1 MINDYK
7 KLPIGKWL
15 EIRDVQ
21 RDEAIEDKYTKTVA
35 ILSILSDIPEEELYD
50 MKLEDFSKMTGEMAF
65 LMKEVPQVPVC
76 DRYKLGEYNLVLVR
90 DLKEL
95 TASQFIDYQTFIKD
109 TDKYIVELLSIFLI
123 PKGKKYCKDYDIVD
137 VQKAIREN
145 LSIADAMSVSAFFL
159 DLFKVLYRSMQIY
172 LTKRLKKAKR
182 KMKTEEATQIEE
194 AIVNLEKSGAGFLSL
209 I

>member
-35 ILSILSDIPEEELYD
+35 MLSILSDIPEEELYD
-50 MKLEDFSKMTGEMAF
+50 LKLEEFSKMTGEMAF

-137 VQKAIREN
+137 LQKAIREN

-172 LTKRLKKAKR
+172 LTKMLKKMKK
-182 KMKTEEATQIEE
+182 KMKVEEATQIEQ
-194 AIVNLEKSGAGFLSL
+194 ALQNLENVGVGLL
-209 I
+209 

>member
-35 ILSILSDIPEEELYD
+35 MLSILSDIPEEELYD
-50 MKLEDFSKMTGEMAF
+50 LKLEDFSKMTGEMAF

-123 PKGKKYCKDYDIVD
+123 PRGKKYCKDYDIVD

-172 LTKRLKKAKR
+172 LTKMLKKMKK
-182 KMKTEEATQIEE
+182 KMKAEEVTQIEQ
-194 AIVNLEKSGAGFLSL
+194 ALQNLENVGVGLL
-209 I
+209 

>member
-1 MINDYK
+1 MIK
-7 KLPIGKWL
+7 SWKELPIGKWL
-15 EIRDVQ
+15 EIRDIQ
-21 RDEAIEDKYTKTVA
+21 DDPAIEGQYTMTVA

-50 MKLEDFSKMTGEMAF
+50 MKVNEFSALTGQMGFLLEPMTKVA
-65 LMKEVPQVPVC
+65 VC
-76 DRYKLGEYNLVLVR
+76 DKYKIGGYELILVK

-109 TDKYIVELLSIFLI
+109 ADKYIVELLSIFLI

-137 VQKAIREN
+137 VQKAIRDN
-145 LSIADAMSVSAFFL
+145 LSIADAEAISAFFL
-159 DLFKVLYRSMQIY
+159 LSFKLLYKSMQIC

>member
-1 MINDYK
+1 MINNYN
-7 KLPIGKWL
+7 KLTIGKWL

-35 ILSILSDIPEEELYD
+35 MLSILSDIPEEELYD
-50 MKLEDFSKMTGEMAF
+50 LKLEDFSKMTGEMAF

-123 PKGKKYCKDYDIVD
+123 PRGKKYCKDYDIVD

-172 LTKRLKKAKR
+172 LTKMLKKMKK
-182 KMKTEEATQIEE
+182 KMKAEEVTQIEQ
-194 AIVNLEKSGAGFLSL
+194 ALQNLENVGVGLL
-209 I
+209 

>member
-35 ILSILSDIPEEELYD
+35 MLSILSDIPEEELYD
-50 MKLEDFSKMTGEMAF
+50 LKLEDFSKMTGEMAF

-172 LTKRLKKAKR
+172 LTKMLKKMKK
-182 KMKTEEATQIEE
+182 KMKAEEATQIEQ
-194 AIVNLEKSGAGFLSL
+194 ALQNLENVGVGLL
-209 I
+209 

>member
-21 RDEAIEDKYTKTVA
+21 RDEAIEDKYTKTIA
-35 ILSILSDIPEEELYD
+35 MLSILSDVPEEELYD
-50 MKLEDFSKMTGEMAF
+50 LKLEDFSRMTGEMAF
-65 LMKEVPQVPVC
+65 LLKEVPQVPVC
-76 DRYKLGEYNLVLVR
+76 DRYKIGGYDLVLVR

-172 LTKRLKKAKR
+172 LTKMLKKMKK
-182 KMKTEEATQIEE
+182 KMKVEEATQIEQ
-194 AIVNLEKSGAGFLSL
+194 ALQNLESVGVGLL
-209 I
+209 

>member
-35 ILSILSDIPEEELYD
+35 MLSILSDIPEEELYD
-50 MKLEDFSKMTGEMAF
+50 LKLEDFSKMTGEMAF

-172 LTKRLKKAKR
+172 LTKMLKKMKK
-182 KMKTEEATQIEE
+182 KMKAEEVTQIEQ
-194 AIVNLEKSGAGFLSL
+194 ALQNLENVGVGLL
-209 I
+209 

>member
-35 ILSILSDIPEEELYD
+35 MLSILSDIPEEELYD
-50 MKLEDFSKMTGEMAF
+50 LKLEEFSKMTGEMAF

-172 LTKRLKKAKR
+172 LTKMLKKMKK
-182 KMKTEEATQIEE
+182 KMKVEEATQIEQ
-194 AIVNLEKSGAGFLSL
+194 ALQNLENVGVGLL
-209 I
+209 

>member
-1 MINDYK
+1 MIK
-7 KLPIGKWL
+7 SWKELPIGKWL
-15 EIRDVQ
+15 EIRDIQ
-21 RDEAIEDKYTKTVA
+21 DDPAIEGQYTMTVA
-35 ILSILSDIPEEELYD
+35 ILSILSDIPEEVLYD
-50 MKLEDFSKMTGEMAF
+50 MKVNEFSALTGQMGFLLEPMTKVA
-65 LMKEVPQVPVC
+65 VC
-76 DRYKLGEYNLVLVR
+76 DKYKIGGYELILVK

-109 TDKYIVELLSIFLI
+109 ADKYIVELLSIFLI

-137 VQKAIREN
+137 VQKAIRDN
-145 LSIADAMSVSAFFL
+145 LSIADAEAISAFFL
-159 DLFKVLYRSMQIY
+159 LSFKLLYKSMQIC

-194 AIVNLEKSGAGFLSL
+194 AIANLEKSGAGFLSL

>member
-21 RDEAIEDKYTKTVA
+21 RDEAIQDKYTKTVA
-35 ILSILSDIPEEELYD
+35 MLSILSDIPEEELYD
-50 MKLEDFSKMTGEMAF
+50 LKLEDFSKMTGEMAF

-137 VQKAIREN
+137 LQKAIREN

-172 LTKRLKKAKR
+172 LTKMLKKMKK
-182 KMKTEEATQIEE
+182 KMKAEEVTQIEQ
-194 AIVNLEKSGAGFLSL
+194 ALQNLENVGVGLL
-209 I
+209 

>member
-1 MINDYK
+1 MIK
-7 KLPIGKWL
+7 SWKELPIGKWL
-15 EIRDVQ
+15 EIRNIQD
-21 RDEAIEDKYTKTVA
+21 DPAIEGQYTMTVA

-50 MKLEDFSKMTGEMAF
+50 MKVNEFSALTGQMGFLLEPMTKVA
-65 LMKEVPQVPVC
+65 VC
-76 DRYKLGEYNLVLVR
+76 DKYKIGGYELILVK

-109 TDKYIVELLSIFLI
+109 VGKYIVELLSIFLI

-137 VQKAIREN
+137 VQKAIRDN
-145 LSIADAMSVSAFFL
+145 LSIADAEAISAFFL
-159 DLFKVLYRSMQIY
+159 LSFKLLYKSMQIC

-194 AIVNLEKSGAGFLSL
+194 AIANLEKSGAGFLSL

>member
-35 ILSILSDIPEEELYD
+35 MLSILSDIPEEELYD
-50 MKLEDFSKMTGEMAF
+50 LKLEDFSKMTGEMAF

-137 VQKAIREN
+137 LQKAIREN

-172 LTKRLKKAKR
+172 LTKMLKKMKK
-182 KMKTEEATQIEE
+182 KMKVEEATQIEQ
-194 AIVNLEKSGAGFLSL
+194 ALQNLENVGVGLL
-209 I
+209 

>member
-35 ILSILSDIPEEELYD
+35 MLSILSDIPEEELYD
-50 MKLEDFSKMTGEMAF
+50 LKLEDFSKMTGEMAF

-95 TASQFIDYQTFIKD
+95 TASQFIDYQTFVKD
-109 TDKYIVELLSIFLI
+109 ADKYIVELLSIFLI

-172 LTKRLKKAKR
+172 LTKMLKKMKK
-182 KMKTEEATQIEE
+182 KMKAEEVTQIEQ
-194 AIVNLEKSGAGFLSL
+194 ALQNLENVGVGLL
-209 I
+209 

>member
-35 ILSILSDIPEEELYD
+35 MLSILSDIPEEELYD
-50 MKLEDFSKMTGEMAF
+50 LKLEEFSKMTGEMAF

-172 LTKRLKKAKR
+172 LTKMLKKMKK
-182 KMKTEEATQIEE
+182 KMKAEEVTQIEQ
-194 AIVNLEKSGAGFLSL
+194 ALQNLENVGVGLL
-209 I
+209 

>member
-35 ILSILSDIPEEELYD
+35 MLSILSDIPEEELYD
-50 MKLEDFSKMTGEMAF
+50 LKLEDFSKMTGEMAF

-95 TASQFIDYQTFIKD
+95 TASQFIDYQTFIIL
-109 TDKYIVELLSIFLI
+109 TNTSLNCCPYSLFQRERNTARIMTLL
-123 PKGKKYCKDYDIVD
+123 
-137 VQKAIREN
+137 
-145 LSIADAMSVSAFFL
+145 M
-159 DLFKVLYRSMQIY
+159 YR
-172 LTKRLKKAKR
+172 KRLER
-182 KMKTEEATQIEE
+182 T
-194 AIVNLEKSGAGFLSL
+194 
-209 I
+209 

>member
-35 ILSILSDIPEEELYD
+35 MLSILSDIPEEELYD
-50 MKLEDFSKMTGEMAF
+50 LKLEDFSKMTGEMAF

-137 VQKAIREN
+137 LQKAIREN

-172 LTKRLKKAKR
+172 LTKMLKKMKK
-182 KMKTEEATQIEE
+182 KMKAEEVTQIEQ
-194 AIVNLEKSGAGFLSL
+194 ALQNLENVGVGLL
-209 I
+209 

>member
-35 ILSILSDIPEEELYD
+35 MLSILSDIPEEELYD
-50 MKLEDFSKMTGEMAF
+50 LKLEDFSKMTGEMAF

-172 LTKRLKKAKR
+172 LTKMLKKMKK
-182 KMKTEEATQIEE
+182 KMKVEEATQIEQ
-194 AIVNLEKSGAGFLSL
+194 ALQNLENVGVGLL
-209 I
+209 

>member
-35 ILSILSDIPEEELYD
+35 MLSILSDIPEEELYD
-50 MKLEDFSKMTGEMAF
+50 LKLEDFSKMTGEMAF

-159 DLFKVLYRSMQIY
+159 GLFKVLYRSMQIY
-172 LTKRLKKAKR
+172 LTKMLKKMKK
-182 KMKTEEATQIEE
+182 KMKVEEATQIEQ
-194 AIVNLEKSGAGFLSL
+194 ALQNLENVGVGLL
-209 I
+209 